1 MQEAAAVSRTIL
13 KPRIFSLGNWRNG
26 NVATGNLYEER
37 WQESPPIRKIWLP
50 AVGVAYT
57 DWFETS
63 QSASAPLS
71 LNFTL
76 KPGLTLRPGDR
87 FEVFAASL
95 LAGWPG
101 DVGLYFCK
109 SLCHST
115 GFGAHQGRV
124 RMPPKSGF
132 SPSFCFLGMSIL
144 WGPIP
149 HLKVGHS
156 YLKTHG

>member
-37 WQESPPIRKIWLP
+37 WQGSPPIRKIWLP

-63 QSASAPLS
+63 QSVSAPL
-71 LNFTL
+71 L
-76 KPGLTLRPGDR
+76 KFHPEAWTHPPAWWQVWGLCCLSPCWLTWRCR
-87 FEVFAASL
+87 
-95 LAGWPG
+95 
-101 DVGLYFCK
+101 GLSFCK

-156 YLKTHG
+156 HLKTHG